1 LGIDFGSVDLLQ
13 AALRRSTEKL
23 SSPADQIWHGIN
35 QIAIHL
41 MEGSASMQMDHR
53 IREYQRRS
61 TSRRLTLEHQNLL
74 AETEERL
81 RELGLDIPLHG
92 MVASVLYM
100 ARTGKLDDEN
110 VDDLAEAILLGLNR
124 QQA

>member
-1 LGIDFGSVDLLQ
+1 
-13 AALRRSTEKL
+13 
-23 SSPADQIWHGIN
+23 
-35 QIAIHL
+35 
-41 MEGSASMQMDHR
+41 MQMDHR